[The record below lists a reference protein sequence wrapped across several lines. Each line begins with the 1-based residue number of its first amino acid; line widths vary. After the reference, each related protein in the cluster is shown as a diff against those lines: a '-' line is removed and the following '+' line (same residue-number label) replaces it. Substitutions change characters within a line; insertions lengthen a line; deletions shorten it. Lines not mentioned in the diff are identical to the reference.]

1 MYILIKNAVLAISYI
16 CLLLYVFV
24 TNQTIG
30 YMDRMLVM
38 YTLYYV
44 LLMVP
49 KIHQFYVFNI
59 VERVIPKWTYL
70 LRAGFHYTLFYPTLT
85 KSFPSVIS
93 ICIIMM
99 WKDIVFLITHA
110 EKRLAKIEMSM
121 FDEEMGHRIAH
132 LHLNVFKDDIQNR
145 FHKHCFD
152 TNRIYMIENTGLSNE
167 TNLAIYNYRKLRLDG
182 KSPRTFTTED
192 DSIYYDAS
200 NNQRIFIS
208 NRNHFIIIPLLIIC
222 WLMIMTEHTLTM
234 YMYIN
239 HGIILL
245 DIISQRYG
253 NKINDIVIDSAYFVS
268 LAVIANVYAT
278 YG

>member
-1 MYILIKNAVLAISYI
+1 MYILIKNATLAISYI

-24 TNQTIG
+24 SNQTIG

-38 YTLYYV
+38 CTLYYMV
-44 LLMVP
+44 LIVP
-49 KIHQFYVFNI
+49 KIHQYYVFSI

-70 LRAGFHYTLFYPTLT
+70 LRAAFHYTLFYPTLT
-85 KSFPSVIS
+85 KSFPSVVS
-93 ICIIMM
+93 ICILMM

-121 FDEEMGHRIAH
+121 FDEEIGQRVAH
-132 LHLNVFKDDIQNR
+132 LHLNVFKDDINNR

-152 TNRIYMIENTGLSNE
+152 TNRIYMIENTELSNE

-182 KSPRTFTTED
+182 KTPRNFTED
-192 DSIYYDAS
+192 DSIHYDAS

-208 NRNHFIIIPLLIIC
+208 NRKQFIIIPLLIIC
-222 WLMIMTEHTLTM
+222 WLMIMTDRTLAIT
-234 YMYIN
+234 MYIN

-253 NKINDIVIDSAYFVS
+253 NKVNDIVIGSTYFVS
-268 LAVIANVYAT
+268 MVVIVNVYAT
-278 YG
+278 YT